1 MSDYQQT
8 TIPNGT
14 PFNYVLG
21 RGQLFFNAFV
31 PGTLAGPGELYL
43 GNTASFQMSQANTD
57 LKHYNSESGLN
68 IMDFSVTTKK
78 DYSGTIKTDNISVEN
93 LALWFAGA
101 TIAAPQTA
109 AVGTSETVEV
119 SPGYSYQ
126 LGVTPGSPMGVANLG
141 SLTATA
147 TVQVAAT
154 ATITATAQPLAN
166 DTVSINGSAIT
177 FVAGVPVGAQVQLG
191 GNAGGT
197 MQALAA
203 YINANT
209 SVLAVTASGAGNVL
223 TLTANVPGIVGNAIT
238 LARVSAGVTISGAT
252 LAGGSAASAVPLVE
266 GVDWTTDLPG
276 GRFTMLA
283 GGGVAAES
291 TIVVLYDTLA
301 SDSTLVVT
309 DQTEVYGA
317 LRFRADNPAG
327 LNTDHFFPYVK
338 LVASGNYEL
347 KGDALQEMTF
357 AFDVLQLGSLERIYS
372 RQRPAGQ

>member
-1 MSDYQQT
+1 MVRPQRSSWK
-8 TIPNGT
+8 N
-14 PFNYVLG
+14 NSLK
-21 RGQLFFNAFV
+21 
-31 PGTLAGPGELYL
+31 LA
-43 GNTASFQMSQANTD
+43 
-57 LKHYNSESGLN
+57 
-68 IMDFSVTTKK
+68 
-78 DYSGTIKTDNISVEN
+78 SGTV
-93 LALWFAGA
+93 
-101 TIAAPQTA
+101 
-109 AVGTSETVEV
+109 
-119 SPGYSYQ
+119 
-126 LGVTPGSPMGVANLG
+126 
-141 SLTATA
+141 
-147 TVQVAAT
+147 
-154 ATITATAQPLAN
+154 
-166 DTVSINGSAIT
+166 
-177 FVAGVPVGAQVQLG
+177 VAG
-191 GNAGGT
+191 
-197 MQALAA
+197 
-203 YINANT
+203 
-209 SVLAVTASGAGNVL
+209 
-223 TLTANVPGIVGNAIT
+223 IT